1 MFKSIFIDADDTIF
15 DFGAA
20 QRNAFYKTFD
30 KLKYPINEEIYS
42 TYNDIN
48 IYYWKKFERGEI
60 EKNKL
65 ITERFVTLF
74 NKMNFVGDENEVEK
88 WYRIFLGEET
98 VWWEGAQNGIEKLSK
113 KYDLYVTTN
122 GCADTQINRIKKSGL
137 GEYIKDTFISESI
150 GYPKPQPEYYEYCFK
165 HSNAQRENTLAIG
178 DSLTSDI
185 KGGINAGLKTMW
197 CNFMNNPLPDMNID
211 YVVYS
216 WEDILKI
223 L

>member
-74 NKMNFVGDENEVEK
+74 NKMNFVGDENEV
-88 WYRIFLGEET
+88 
-98 VWWEGAQNGIEKLSK
+98 
-113 KYDLYVTTN
+113 
-122 GCADTQINRIKKSGL
+122 
-137 GEYIKDTFISESI
+137 
-150 GYPKPQPEYYEYCFK
+150 
-165 HSNAQRENTLAIG
+165 
-178 DSLTSDI
+178 
-185 KGGINAGLKTMW
+185 
-197 CNFMNNPLPDMNID
+197 
-211 YVVYS
+211 
-216 WEDILKI
+216 
-223 L
+223 